1 MSFLALVAAFA
12 LGVGGFVWFVSRARI
27 VVELGGGKATVTR
40 GELIPSAL
48 RELRD
53 VARHTNAAGRL
64 EIRGSKATL
73 KLRFVGL
80 DAGTEQR
87 IRNVLLLQR
96 DRL

>member
-1 MSFLALVAAFA
+1 MSLLALVAAFA

-27 VVELGGGKATVTR
+27 VVELGGGKATVSR
-40 GELIPSAL
+40 GQLIPAAL
-48 RELRD
+48 RDLDD
-53 VARHTNAAGRL
+53 VARHSSARGRV

-80 DAGTEQR
+80 DDGTEQR